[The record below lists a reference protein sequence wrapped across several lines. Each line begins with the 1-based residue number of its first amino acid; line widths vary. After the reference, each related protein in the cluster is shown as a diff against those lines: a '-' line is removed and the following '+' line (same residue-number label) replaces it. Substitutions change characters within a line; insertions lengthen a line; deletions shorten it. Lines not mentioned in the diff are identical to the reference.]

1 MKKAIFSEKQPDYR
15 YFPLADGNADVFI
28 YEYIG
33 EVTTVNEMNDSSS
46 VGYEYKVNEFRT
58 LQSQITEDMVKSNP
72 LKYLDYEVTS
82 LPTDHERL
90 EAIEKAFIELVNEV
104 I

>member
-1 MKKAIFSEKQPDYR
+1 MKKAIFSEKQPKYR
-15 YFPLADGNADVFI
+15 YFSLADGHADVFI

-33 EVTTVNEMNDSSS
+33 EITNVNEMDNSSS

-58 LQSQITEDMVKSNP
+58 LQSQITEDMVKDNP
-72 LKYLDYEVTS
+72 QKYLDYEITS

>member
-1 MKKAIFSEKQPDYR
+1 MKKAIFGEKQPDYR
-15 YFPLADGNADVFI
+15 YFPLADGHVDIFI

-33 EVTTVNEMNDSSS
+33 EVTTANEMEDSSS

>member
-33 EVTTVNEMNDSSS
+33 EVTTVNEMEDSSS

-72 LKYLDYEVTS
+72 LKYLDYEVSS

-90 EAIEKAFIELVNEV
+90 KKKEKAFIELVNEV

>member
-1 MKKAIFSEKQPDYR
+1 MKKAIFSEKQPEYR
-15 YFPLADGNADVFI
+15 YFTLADGHADVFI

-33 EVTTVNEMNDSSS
+33 VVTTVNEMEDSSS
-46 VGYEYKVNEFRT
+46 IGYEYKVNEFRT

>member
-1 MKKAIFSEKQPDYR
+1 MKKAIFSEKQPEYR
-15 YFPLADGNADVFI
+15 YFPLADGHADVFV

-33 EVTTVNEMNDSSS
+33 EVTNADEMNDSSS

-58 LQSQITEDMVKSNP
+58 LQSQLTEDMVKGNP
-72 LKYLDYEVTS
+72 QKYLDYEIVS

>member
-1 MKKAIFSEKQPDYR
+1 MKKAIFSEKQPEYR
-15 YFPLADGNADVFI
+15 YFPLADGHADVFI
-28 YEYIG
+28 YKYIG
-33 EVTTVNEMNDSSS
+33 EVTMVNEMNDSSS

>member
-1 MKKAIFSEKQPDYR
+1 MKKAIFSEKQPEYR
-15 YFPLADGNADVFI
+15 YFPLADGHADVFI

-33 EVTTVNEMNDSSS
+33 EVTNVNEMDDSSS

-58 LQSQITEDMVKSNP
+58 LQSQITEDMVKDSP
-72 LKYLDYEVTS
+72 QKYLEYKVAS

-104 I
+104 V

>member
-1 MKKAIFSEKQPDYR
+1 
-15 YFPLADGNADVFI
+15 
-28 YEYIG
+28 
-33 EVTTVNEMNDSSS
+33 MNDSSS
-46 VGYEYKVNEFRT
+46 VGYDYKVNEFRT

>member
-1 MKKAIFSEKQPDYR
+1 MKKAIFSEKQPNYR
-15 YFPLADGNADVFI
+15 YFPFADGYADVFI

-72 LKYLDYEVTS
+72 LKYLDYEMTS